1 MVAPLAAE
9 HGLQGARASVV
20 VVLGLSSCGS
30 WALER
35 RLDSCGTRALLR
47 FGTWTLPAPEIEP
60 ESPALAGGLYPTESQ
75 GIPSVGVFLIQGRK
89 YQRVGSRLVSVPP

>member
-1 MVAPLAAE
+1 MLAEAFLLQVVTTATICKHWQLSPGRSSLLCVDFSVVVASGGFSLVVVCRLLFVVAPLAAE

-35 RLDSCGTRALLR
+35 RLDSCGAQ
-47 FGTWTLPAPEIEP
+47 A
-60 ESPALAGGLYPTESQ
+60 
-75 GIPSVGVFLIQGRK
+75 
-89 YQRVGSRLVSVPP
+89 